1 VVQGLTEFLPVSSS
15 GHLVITQ
22 KLFGFTS
29 PPFLFDVVV
38 HVATL
43 LAIVIY
49 FNKKIIRLDFS
60 YIKLLVIGTIPAVLV
75 GLLLNNVTVHLFN
88 SLTVVGFGL
97 LFTAILLLLTKG
109 KMVKGKEEKINPVR
123 AITIGVFQA
132 VAIIPGIS
140 RSGSTVVGGVMSG
153 LSKKDAFTFSFMLA
167 IPAIIG
173 ALVLQLAGNGTY
185 EQVSAG
191 AMLVGFLSASI
202 TGVASLKLLD
212 KVVRESKLNY
222 FGYYCAILGIVLLTK
237 F

>member
-1 VVQGLTEFLPVSSS
+1 
-15 GHLVITQ
+15 
-22 KLFGFTS
+22 
-29 PPFLFDVVV
+29 
-38 HVATL
+38 
-43 LAIVIY
+43 
-49 FNKKIIRLDFS
+49 
-60 YIKLLVIGTIPAVLV
+60 
-75 GLLLNNVTVHLFN
+75 
-88 SLTVVGFGL
+88 
-97 LFTAILLLLTKG
+97 
-109 KMVKGKEEKINPVR
+109 MVKGKEEKINPVR